1 MNAKL
6 ATKLNLLNYIKSFS
20 MPDYPDLGILSNT
33 FLYDIFIGSCKNLD
47 NYTLLYGD
55 IDGLRN
61 LNNEIGYKNADLA
74 IEELL
79 KTILDYLP
87 KNITSAKL
95 GGDEFCFIVPNMS
108 TEDTRKITKKIH
120 EALAKNEKVKGLDI
134 TFGACDSSNFNNIH
148 DMYTYVENKVNMKKH
163 GLLNINEN
171 VKNVNEFNQKLDKFI
186 DSTITTYIKNFR
198 FSQNRIF
205 NNDDLKILSYP
216 VINSVSNL
224 LNTDNIVIKNDCD
237 DFLHEN
243 KIDSD
248 IASKIYDLVSKPNI
262 NFEELDSLSIKDL
275 KNIKDILSTDSVTG
289 AHNNVYRDHFILPRL
304 EEEGDPFKVILAE
317 SLGIK
322 ILNSVSSHSST
333 DLKIKSTF
341 ENLIKNLNEIIPEG
355 CNIRTFPIHSG
366 GGTFEIIVKNDY
378 KDILN
383 ADKINQIFNK
393 MNLNPDNIRLFGSVK
408 NCQNPLDYDRIYSDL
423 NCICEM
429 EKSKIKN
436 STDYFLSPNAL
447 KLLDVSLASAVK
459 YFKTQS
465 KHLGIYNEKSKLDF
479 SKKIVNSLI
488 DNFNQLNIDNEKMK
502 KMNIDDNEYVK

>member
-488 DNFNQLNIDNEKMK
+488 DNFNQLNIDNEKNGK
-502 KMNIDDNEYVK
+502 INIDDNEYVK